1 MIPVLS
7 ALAPR
12 DLTPTELPAADT
24 NRLDNKLSF
33 ETLPVDTYS
42 APTPVAVSAVTVAA
56 NLMPVLVVVPI
67 LFASL

>member
-12 DLTPTELPAADT
+12 DLTPIKLPVPDNIKLDT
-24 NRLDNKLSF
+24 RPSV